1 MPPNQTHPLTSGD
14 RCVFTC
20 TRAVGCPWTGAPAAP
35 KRANAGTVKRDS
47 SISSQSLSHPRI
59 IFSMSESKLAM
70 IGILFLLS
78 SVTYGQA
85 KKPSVLLP
93 ASAAQSVSHFCSRAG
108 IPKVSGSW
116 HPTQTELERLESH
129 LMRIL
134 KSGDELKQVQIV
146 QLAGFYR
153 QYIPI
158 VVGGRKLIYIN
169 AFSWTPASYWQEH
182 IMDRCDTGPSGWG
195 VLYEPRTGQFSH
207 LRTNAMLVPP
217 PPR

>member
-1 MPPNQTHPLTSGD
+1 MN
-14 RCVFTC
+14 
-20 TRAVGCPWTGAPAAP
+20 
-35 KRANAGTVKRDS
+35 VKAISRQS
-47 SISSQSLSHPRI
+47 SSHPSI
-59 IFSMSESKLAM
+59 ILSMTESKLAM

-93 ASAAQSVSHFCSRAG
+93 ATAAQSVSHFCSRAG

-129 LMRIL
+129 LMRISRL
-134 KSGDELKQVQIV
+134 KSEDELKEVQIA
-146 QLAGFYR
+146 QPAGFYR

-158 VVGGRKLIYIN
+158 VVGGRKLIYVN
-169 AFSWTPASYWQEH
+169 AFSRTPASYWHER
-182 IMDRCDTGPSGWG
+182 IEDVCDAGPSGWG

-217 PPR
+217 PPPSR

>member
-1 MPPNQTHPLTSGD
+1 M
-14 RCVFTC
+14 
-20 TRAVGCPWTGAPAAP
+20 A
-35 KRANAGTVKRDS
+35 
-47 SISSQSLSHPRI
+47 
-59 IFSMSESKLAM
+59 ESKLAM
-70 IGILFLLS
+70 IGILLLLS

-93 ASAAQSVSHFCSRAG
+93 ATAAQSVSHFCSRAG

-129 LMRIL
+129 LMRISKL
-134 KSGDELKQVQIV
+134 KSGDELKQVQIG
-146 QLAGFYR
+146 QPAAFYR

-169 AFSWTPASYWQEH
+169 AFSWTPASYWQER

-207 LRTNAMLVPP
+207 LRTNAMLLPP
-217 PPR
+217 SAPSR